1 MRVRRTVV
9 GLGLATV
16 ILAGAAAT
24 SVAQERSL
32 YDRLGK
38 YDGIAAVT
46 DEFLARALAD
56 PKVARFFVGLS
67 TDSKNRFRQQVVE
80 QFCMLAGGPCVYTGR
95 SMKMSHA
102 GLAIAEADWDLSLKY
117 VVEALDK
124 YRVPEKEKSEFL
136 GALTKLKPDIV
147 EK

>member
-16 ILAGAAAT
+16 ILAGAAAS

-95 SMKMSHA
+95 TMKASHA
-102 GLAIAEADWDLSLKY
+102 GLGVTEADWDLSVKY

-124 YRVPEKEKSEFL
+124 YRVPEKEKSESL

>member
-16 ILAGAAAT
+16 ILAGAAAS

-67 TDSKNRFRQQVVE
+67 TDSKN
-80 QFCMLAGGPCVYTGR
+80 
-95 SMKMSHA
+95 
-102 GLAIAEADWDLSLKY
+102 LS
-117 VVEALDK
+117 A
-124 YRVPEKEKSEFL
+124 R
-136 GALTKLKPDIV
+136 
-147 EK
+147 

>member
-1 MRVRRTVV
+1 VV
-9 GLGLATV
+9 GLGLVTA

-32 YDRLGK
+32 YERLGK

-46 DEFLARALAD
+46 DEFLALALAD
-56 PKVARFFVGLS
+56 PKIARFFAGHS
-67 TDSKNRFRQQVVE
+67 NDSKNRFRQQVVE

-95 SMKMSHA
+95 TMKTSHA
-102 GLAIAEADWDLSLKY
+102 GLGVAEADWDLSVKY
-117 VVEALDK
+117 VVAALDK
-124 YRVPEKEKSEFL
+124 YRVPEKEKREFL

>member
-1 MRVRRTVV
+1 MRVRGTVL
-9 GLGLATV
+9 GLGLAV
-16 ILAGAAAT
+16 VLLAGVAT

-32 YDRLGK
+32 YERLGK

-46 DEFLARALAD
+46 DEFLTRALAD

-67 TDSKNRFRQQVVE
+67 NDSKGRFRQQVVE

-95 SMKMSHA
+95 TMKQSHA
-102 GLAIAEADWDLSLKY
+102 GLGVTNADWDLSVKY
-117 VVEALDK
+117 VIEALDHF
-124 YRVPEKEKSEFL
+124 RVPEKEKNEFL

>member
-1 MRVRRTVV
+1 MRVRRTLV

-16 ILAGAAAT
+16 LLTGASGIAA
-24 SVAQERSL
+24 AQERSL
-32 YDRLGK
+32 YERLGK

-46 DEFLARALAD
+46 DEFLALALAD
-56 PKVARFFVGLS
+56 PKVARFFAGHS

-95 SMKMSHA
+95 TMKTSHA
-102 GLAIAEADWDLSLKY
+102 GLGITEADWDLSVKY
-117 VVEALDK
+117 VVAALDK
-124 YRVPEKEKSEFL
+124 YRVPEKEKGEFL
-136 GALTKLKPDIV
+136 AALTKLTPDIV